1 MPTCNNCL
9 AEHNNYFKN
18 GNAKKSCGN
27 KCKKYKLHRQKT
39 LNEFCEDHIEW
50 FPYYKLLPY
59 DDLWKADKCE
69 GYFYEFERIVETCN
83 FGKIKKIL

>member
-18 GNAKKSCGN
+18 GKAKKSCGN

-59 DDLWKADKCE
+59 DDLWRPKLVGEIYLKPKEMFD
-69 GYFYEFERIVETCN
+69 IT
-83 FGKIKKIL
+83 FGEDD

>member
-18 GNAKKSCGN
+18 GKAKKSCGN

-39 LNEFCEDHIEW
+39 LNEFCEDHIGW

-59 DDLWKADKCE
+59 DDLWKAP
-69 GYFYEFERIVETCN
+69 EFPRP
-83 FGKIKKIL
+83 ILYKDEEDPTLS

>member
-18 GNAKKSCGN
+18 GKAKKSCGN

-39 LNEFCEDHIEW
+39 LNEFCEDHIGW

-59 DDLWKADKCE
+59 DKLWKAPK
-69 GYFYEFERIVETCN
+69 FPFI
-83 FGKIKKIL
+83 ILYDDADDPFLPWKELDY